1 MSRPAAYVK
10 GLQFGKVPS
19 PVWVWPP
26 DGIEAGLTAAVI
38 QHCHAAAI
46 IAALHAKSMTRKTY
60 AEAISRGQS
69 MVGKYLN
76 GHREMR
82 VSDIADAVDLFGV
95 SVLPASGRIEAE
107 LARARSLTGLT

>member
-1 MSRPAAYVK
+1 
-10 GLQFGKVPS
+10 
-19 PVWVWPP
+19 
-26 DGIEAGLTAAVI
+26 
-38 QHCHAAAI
+38 
-46 IAALHAKSMTRKTY
+46 
-60 AEAISRGQS
+60 

-82 VSDIADAVDLFGV
+82 MSDIADAVDLLGV